1 MIYPKTLESYE
12 FILNKICLSFN
23 VKLAIRNKV
32 NIKKSYYIIRIENQ
46 SSIKLLIQYL
56 DNFPLLS
63 SKNLD
68 YLD

>member
-23 VKLAIRNKV
+23 VKLAVRDRVDK
-32 NIKKSYYIIRIENQ
+32 KKSYYIVRIDNQ
-46 SSIKLLIQYL
+46 SSIKLLIHYL

-63 SKNLD
+63 SKYLD